1 MSTESEMHRK
11 IERIPSGR
19 RKFTVKIMVKKKEPR
34 KKRSPENPLQQL
46 QEEMKVHL
54 EEAKQ
59 HKTRIEELTKATIEE
74 LTKIHDLNKKALSL
88 QSKNEQRKT
97 ISAGNDHVFELD
109 YELTNLKMIK
119 KILTLSAPFEEK
131 LCGEKKKN
139 KPQKKRTAPSPAKGK
154 SRTKEQGVTSIPKIL
169 IIEDDPTTIK
179 IITHILQQH
188 AFEAGFTSDA
198 EEGLKKAF
206 KDMPDLILL
215 DIMLP
220 GMDGFQLLSKLQSN
234 DATSRIPVVILSS
247 LSGEK
252 DILKGLEKGATDYI
266 LKPFSPQILLFKIKK
281 ILSLK
286 NEHLADNRHV

>member
-1 MSTESEMHRK
+1 MSTESELHRK
-11 IERIPSGR
+11 IERIPPGR

-34 KKRSPENPLQQL
+34 KNRSQKNPLQEL
-46 QEEMKVHL
+46 RHEMKIHL

-59 HKTRIEELTKATIEE
+59 HKTKIEVFSKATIVE
-74 LTKIHDLNKKALSL
+74 LRKIHDLNKKVLSL
-88 QSKNEQRKT
+88 QPRNEQRKAT
-97 ISAGNDHVFELD
+97 SHGNNHAFELD

-139 KPQKKRTAPSPAKGK
+139 KPQNKRATPSPAKGK
-154 SRTKEQGVTSIPKIL
+154 SKAKKQDVTSLTKIL

-188 AFEAGFTSDA
+188 AFEVGFTSDA

-206 KDMPDLILL
+206 KDMPALILL

-286 NEHLADNRHV
+286 NERLTDNRHV

>member
-1 MSTESEMHRK
+1 MSIESEQQRK

-19 RKFTVKIMVKKKEPR
+19 RKFSVKIRVMKKESR
-34 KKRSPENPLQQL
+34 KKRSPENPLQQMNR
-46 QEEMKVHL
+46 EMKARF

-59 HKTRIEELTKATIEE
+59 HKARIEELTKATIEE
-74 LTKIHDLNKKALSL
+74 LTRIHDLNKKALSL
-88 QSKNEQRKT
+88 QSKNNQRKT
-97 ISAGNDHVFELD
+97 ISPGNDHAFELD

-131 LCGEKKKN
+131 LCGEKNKN
-139 KPQKKRTAPSPAKGK
+139 KPQKKRAAPSPAKGK
-154 SRTKEQGVTSIPKIL
+154 SKAKKQDVASLTKIL

-188 AFEAGFTSDA
+188 AFEVGFTSDA
-198 EEGLKKAF
+198 EDGLKKAF
-206 KDMPDLILL
+206 KERPALILL

-220 GMDGFQLLSKLQSN
+220 GMDGFQLLTKLQSN